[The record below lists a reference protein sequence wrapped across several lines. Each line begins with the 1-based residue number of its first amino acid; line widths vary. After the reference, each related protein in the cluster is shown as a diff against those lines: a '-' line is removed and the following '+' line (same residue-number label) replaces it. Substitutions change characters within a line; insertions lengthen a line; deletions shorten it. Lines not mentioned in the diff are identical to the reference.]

1 MYFRLRQLR
10 IGKDAKTFNYLI
22 RSVETSSVSD
32 FYNSNNTSIGRPF
45 AENPDAKRAF
55 RTGSVTYSD
64 PFLVDSYTLGLS
76 SFNLSKANFTDLNY
90 IHGPIRALVNRDD
103 SIVFLQEKKV
113 GIFPVSRNIIESAS
127 GGGILTT
134 TTDVVGVPQYYQGD
148 YGVGNNPE
156 SVATERGRIY
166 FSDLRAGKV
175 IRLSQDGLQEIS
187 ASKMDSFFKGQ
198 FRDVVKFSTTKR
210 VIGGVDDEA
219 GEFIVSSDGV
229 KLFYVRIYAD
239 GTITPPL
246 YSYIAQTDTAGTK
259 VYVTFEYNDS
269 VLSTFDTENRFF
281 NAICDPFS
289 ESLNGLVFLDRLAEG
304 FPLYLGTDLVGTDSN
319 LVYAIATNSNF
330 DFYVQILVNLSD
342 GSFTFVNTCGSVDAY
357 IQEGYGDVLPFTLG
371 WDTEDSVWN
380 SKYSFVPEAITT
392 LDDTMYSF
400 KGGAM
405 YKHSEAADRTTYY
418 GAETPAGSVVEVVS
432 AYNPSMVKAYESIS
446 LEGTDAWAGALSNT
460 DQSTAI
466 SSTSVTVDGT
476 LYPYGDYEKKERNF
490 YAYVPRDNSAN
501 TLSGPNITNLSGTSE
516 VYVLGEIASF
526 NILNITFTTPINDI
540 PFPIGANLYKVGG
553 GGFMPYTYS
562 VTNVSG
568 TNTIDV
574 SSATNATTVG
584 DIVVAISANSII
596 EGDQMRDYFMKIRLS
611 NSNPGEVELY
621 AVNAVYADSKL
632 HNELGQ

>member
-1 MYFRLRQLR
+1 
-10 IGKDAKTFNYLI
+10 
-22 RSVETSSVSD
+22 
-32 FYNSNNTSIGRPF
+32 
-45 AENPDAKRAF
+45 
-55 RTGSVTYSD
+55 
-64 PFLVDSYTLGLS
+64 
-76 SFNLSKANFTDLNY
+76 
-90 IHGPIRALVNRDD
+90 
-103 SIVFLQEKKV
+103 
-113 GIFPVSRNIIESAS
+113 
-127 GGGILTT
+127 
-134 TTDVVGVPQYYQGD
+134 
-148 YGVGNNPE
+148 
-156 SVATERGRIY
+156 
-166 FSDLRAGKV
+166 
-175 IRLSQDGLQEIS
+175 
-187 ASKMDSFFKGQ
+187 MDSFFKGQ

-210 VIGGVDDEA
+210 VIGGVDNEA

-229 KLFYVRIYAD
+229 KLFYVRIFAD

-259 VYVTFEYNDS
+259 VYVNFEYNDS

-319 LVYAIATNSNF
+319 TVYAIATNSNF

-342 GSFTFVNTCGSVDAY
+342 GSFTFVNTCGEFDAY
-357 IQEGYGDVLPFTLG
+357 IEEDYGDIAPFTLG
-371 WDTEDSVWN
+371 WDTDDSVWN
-380 SKYSFVPEAITT
+380 SKYSFVPEAVTT
-392 LDDTMYSF
+392 LDDIMYSF

-405 YKHSEAADRTTYY
+405 YKHSDAADRTTYY
-418 GAETPAGSVVEVVS
+418 GAGSPAGSVVEVVS

-460 DQSTAI
+460 DQSTSI
-466 SSTSVTVDGT
+466 SSTSVTVDGI

-501 TLSGPNITNLSGTSE
+501 TLSGSNITNLSGTSE

-526 NILNITFTTPINDI
+526 NVLNITFTSPINDI
-540 PFPIGANLYKVGG
+540 PFPIGANLYKVSGG
-553 GGFMPYTYS
+553 GLIPYTYN
-562 VTNVSG
+562 VTNVAG

-574 SSATNATTVG
+574 SSATNATTIG

-611 NSNPGEVELY
+611 NSNPEEVDLY
-621 AVNAVYADSKL
+621 AVNAVYAQSKL